1 MLRTDELMRT
11 LSRADGMEKLS
22 GYSFFPTA
30 EANCSA
36 FLQSMLAGRGM
47 TPATLIERSLI
58 SRPYVYQML
67 SGERL
72 PGRDIALRIAFSL
85 ALTLEETQQL
95 LRGLARQT
103 KRDLFLQGS
112 ASFRAALKR
121 RRPLLPLKSAC
132 PRRGRA
138 APRSR

>member
-11 LSRADGMEKLS
+11 LSRADGMEELS

-72 PGRDIALRIAFSL
+72 PSRDIALRIAFSL
-85 ALTLEETQQL
+85 ALTLE
-95 LRGLARQT
+95 
-103 KRDLFLQGS
+103 
-112 ASFRAALKR
+112 
-121 RRPLLPLKSAC
+121 
-132 PRRGRA
+132 
-138 APRSR
+138 

>member
-11 LSRADGMEKLS
+11 LSRADGMEELS

-30 EANCSA
+30 EANCTA

-58 SRPYVYQML
+58 SRPYVYQMI

-95 LRGLARQT
+95 LRAAQRGGLYP
-103 KRDLFLQGS
+103 KVYRDACLIHCLNAGMSLADANEYLQAHGQE
-112 ASFRAALKR
+112 
-121 RRPLLPLKSAC
+121 PLL
-132 PRRGRA
+132 
-138 APRSR
+138 